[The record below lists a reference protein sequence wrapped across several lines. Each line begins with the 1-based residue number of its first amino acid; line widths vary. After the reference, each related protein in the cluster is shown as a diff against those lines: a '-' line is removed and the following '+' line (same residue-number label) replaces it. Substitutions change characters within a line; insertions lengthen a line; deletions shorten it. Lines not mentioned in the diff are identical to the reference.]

1 MTSANPV
8 LIHWTEVIRS
18 EYLESPGLSLTRPQV
33 QRLWGLDPRQ
43 CDEVLASLVSARF
56 LRQTARAQ
64 YVRAES
70 PW

>member
-1 MTSANPV
+1 MAPADPV
-8 LIHWTEVIRS
+8 LIHWTQVIRG

-33 QRLWGLDPRQ
+33 QRLWGLDPRL
-43 CDEVLASLVSARF
+43 CDEILESLISVGF
-56 LRQTARAQ
+56 LRQTVRAQ